1 MDSHSSL
8 KIRTD
13 LLLCYAFTCRGDNS
27 WNLKISTVG
36 YFTFKL
42 GVKYFPDVGVNG
54 IYILRSVWRKS
65 KKNNFGHFE
74 QTSLVR
80 NNDVT
85 CCPFGAIG
93 FLLFSRW
100 ELGDEPYPSFTSRD
114 QYYDIY
120 LVEGSSARTP
130 LTYPKVYQELKD
142 KYGVTRRKHLWIS
155 VEKIMEEGVDE
166 SCALLHSTNLMKS
179 NGKKKLRGFCDFLKV
194 KISSYVVTD
203 GLFST
208 WLE

>member
-1 MDSHSSL
+1 MIDAIDPAQLRSIADIFWGGDSHSFL

-27 WNLKISTVG
+27 RNLKISTVG

-80 NNDVT
+80 N
-85 CCPFGAIG
+85 
-93 FLLFSRW
+93 
-100 ELGDEPYPSFTSRD
+100 
-114 QYYDIY
+114 
-120 LVEGSSARTP
+120 VEVKG
-130 LTYPKVYQELKD
+130 L
-142 KYGVTRRKHLWIS
+142 
-155 VEKIMEEGVDE
+155 
-166 SCALLHSTNLMKS
+166 
-179 NGKKKLRGFCDFLKV
+179 FLK
-194 KISSYVVTD
+194 I
-203 GLFST
+203 
-208 WLE
+208 